1 MLPVFRNPLSVP
13 ARVRAMPDLV
23 DRARLASI
31 VVLAGFA
38 LLALALVSHIAA
50 TNTPLSLPGLSGK
63 GQVLTVP
70 GANPQTSGKS
80 GPSSATPAASAPA
93 ATGFVVPGPGSAGA
107 GKDTNQGTPAD
118 SGAPQGDQPRQVGIT
133 LGSAAPSQPGS
144 TPQTPATPTTGGGNS
159 GNGSGT
165 AGTGAGQE
173 NGTQGS
179 QPAGPSNNYGH
190 SSPIP
195 PVAVPSSGATGNG
208 SKASG
213 TPAPGLDAASTKPS
227 STTTSAPDYAK
238 PSGTNR
244 WSGHSK

>member
-1 MLPVFRNPLSVP
+1 VLPVFRNPLSVP

-31 VVLAGFA
+31 AVLAGFA
-38 LLALALVSHIAA
+38 LLALALVSHIAS

-70 GANPQTSGKS
+70 GAGPETSGKS
-80 GPSSATPAASAPA
+80 GPSSATPAAGAPA
-93 ATGFVVPGPGSAGA
+93 ATGFVVPGAGSAA
-107 GKDTNQGTPAD
+107 GNDTNQGNPAD

-133 LGSAAPSQPGS
+133 LGSGAPSQPGS

-159 GNGSGT
+159 GGGSNT
-165 AGTGAGQE
+165 AGTGSGQE

-195 PVAVPSSGATGNG
+195 PPTAPSSGATGNG

-213 TPAPGLDAASTKPS
+213 TPASGLDATSTSTSS
-227 STTTSAPDYAK
+227 STATSAPDYAK
-238 PSGTNR
+238 SSGKNR
-244 WSGHSK
+244 SGHSK